1 MTGPPSVVI
10 VGAGIVGAAVEAGA
24 RLVEESEVKAL
35 AHTDGRVS
43 GVVLPGGAIEADTVV
58 LAAGTDST
66 ALCVEK

>member
-24 RLVEESEVKAL
+24 RLVEEAEVKAL
-35 AHTDGRVS
+35 AQTDGRVS
-43 GVVLPGGAIEADTVV
+43 GVVLPDGAIEADTVV

-66 ALCVEK
+66 ALCAEK

>member
-1 MTGPPSVVI
+1 MTGRPSVVI

-24 RLVEESEVKAL
+24 RLVEEAEVKAL

-43 GVVLPGGAIEADTVV
+43 GVVLPDGAIEADTVV

-66 ALCVEK
+66 ALCAEK

>member
-1 MTGPPSVVI
+1 MTGRPSVVI

-24 RLVEESEVKAL
+24 RLVEEAEVKAL
-35 AHTDGRVS
+35 AQTDGRVS
-43 GVVLPGGAIEADTVV
+43 RVVLTDGAIEADTVV